1 MASKVLFML
10 SLVVLLVT
18 TCHARPLLKGF
29 ALSNGNNNVL
39 IATASAP
46 VLNLALPTQFFK
58 AAREQ
63 PSSLPS
69 GGNAGGGTNLDVE
82 DNNNRIKYN
91 NMKLRSLVL
100 AALPRGTKAN
110 SGPSKRHNE
119 FNT

>member
-10 SLVVLLVT
+10 SLLVLLVT

-29 ALSNGNNNVL
+29 ALNNNVL
-39 IATASAP
+39 IGTASAP
-46 VLNLALPTQFFK
+46 ILNIALPMQFFK
-58 AAREQ
+58 AAVEQ

-82 DNNNRIKYN
+82 DNNNMSKYN